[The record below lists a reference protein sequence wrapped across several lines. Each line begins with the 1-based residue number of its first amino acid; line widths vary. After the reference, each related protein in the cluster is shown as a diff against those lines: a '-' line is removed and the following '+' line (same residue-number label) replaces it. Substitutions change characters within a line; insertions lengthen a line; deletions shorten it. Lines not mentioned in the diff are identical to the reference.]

1 MDTNSYQDR
10 KYLSIV
16 SDILDHEE
24 FNKIRDVVHHG
35 MNRYDHCVRVSY
47 YSYKIAKFL
56 HLNKEET
63 ARGALLHD
71 FFLEDNEESNKKER
85 LETLMSHPK
94 KALDNALQHFDL
106 TALEQDIIVTHMFPV
121 APTRVPK
128 YLESWLVDLVD
139 DVVSVF
145 EKGFVVRRQLSA
157 AASFLLFVLV
167 NTVR

>member
-1 MDTNSYQDR
+1 
-10 KYLSIV
+10 
-16 SDILDHEE
+16 
-24 FNKIRDVVHHG
+24 
-35 MNRYDHCVRVSY
+35 
-47 YSYKIAKFL
+47 
-56 HLNKEET
+56 
-63 ARGALLHD
+63 
-71 FFLEDNEESNKKER
+71 
-85 LETLMSHPK
+85 MSHPK

-106 TALEQDIIVTHMFPV
+106 TSLEQDIIVAHMFPV